1 MASST
6 NSRILG
12 RTGLK
17 VGRLGVAC
25 SYGAPT
31 QAFEEAFDH
40 GVNYFY
46 WGSMRKEAMAVA
58 IRNII
63 GRGQRDRLVIL
74 IQSYARSPMLMEY
87 FFHRA
92 LKRLKIDTADILLLG
107 WHNRP
112 PSPRILERAL
122 KMKERGM
129 FRFLAV
135 SGHHRPMFANLAADP
150 VYDLFHIRYNAVH
163 RGAEDEVFPHLP
175 DDHRP
180 GIVTYTAT
188 RWGDLLDPKKM
199 PPGEAPLTATE
210 CYRFVL
216 SQSQVDVCMTGP
228 QDTSQMREA
237 LKALELGPLADEE
250 LVRARRIGDHIHE
263 NHKKFFA

>member
-1 MASST
+1 MGDSKFRT
-6 NSRILG
+6 LG

-31 QAFEEAFDH
+31 EAFEEAFDQ

-46 WGSMRKEAMAVA
+46 WGSVRKPAMARA

-63 GRGQRDRLVIL
+63 SRGQRDKLVIL
-74 IQSYARSPMLMEY
+74 IQSYARSA
-87 FFHRA
+87 FFMDRFYRNA
-92 LKRLKIDTADILLLG
+92 LKALNIDTADILLLG

-112 PSPRILERAL
+112 PSRRLIERAL
-122 KMKERGM
+122 EMKAKGR

-135 SGHHRPMFANLAADP
+135 SGHHRPLFTDLARDQ
-150 VYDLFHIRYNAVH
+150 VFDLFHIRYNAVH
-163 RGAEDEVFPHLP
+163 RGAEKDVFDHLP
-175 DDHRP
+175 AENRP

-188 RWGDLLDPKKM
+188 RWGDLLRSDKL
-199 PPGEAPLTATE
+199 PPGETPLCAAD

-216 SQSQVDVCMTGP
+216 SNDNVDVCLTGP
-228 QDTSQMREA
+228 SDMAQMREA
-237 LKALELGPLADEE
+237 LTALERGPLTVAEMD
-250 LVRARRIGDHIHE
+250 RIKRIGDHIHT
-263 NHKKFFA
+263 HHRRMFS